1 MLQTSHFLILPKMA
15 LNIVLASIFL
25 WPCALPAQ
33 ENISVREGSYEVFYS
48 AFNTSFLTPKVASS
62 LGIVR
67 GDDRGLLNVSVL
79 EHFPDGSS
87 HPIAAKT
94 ITGSSYDLLHRRS
107 LNFQEVVETDA
118 RYYLAP
124 FKITNDN
131 EMIIIQVDVTPVT
144 SDKSIAIK
152 LERRFFHN

>member
-1 MLQTSHFLILPKMA
+1 MLQASYFLILPKTA
-15 LNIVLASIFL
+15 LRIVLASIFL
-25 WPCALPAQ
+25 WPCTLPAQ
-33 ENISVREGSYEVFYS
+33 ENISVRDGSYEVFYS
-48 AFNTSFLTPKVASS
+48 AFNTSFLSPEVASS

-94 ITGSSYDLLHRRS
+94 ISGSSYDLLHRRS
-107 LNFQEVVETDA
+107 LDFQEVVETDA

-144 SDKSIAIK
+144 SDQSIAIK

>member
-1 MLQTSHFLILPKMA
+1 MLQTSCFLIFPKIA
-15 LNIVLASIFL
+15 LRIVLASIFL
-25 WPCALPAQ
+25 WPCTLPAQ

-94 ITGSSYDLLHRRS
+94 ISGSSYDLLHRRS

>member
-1 MLQTSHFLILPKMA
+1 MLLANHFSTYLKIA
-15 LNIVLASIFL
+15 LCTILASILL
-25 WPCALPAQ
+25 WPCTLTAQ
-33 ENISVREGSYEVFYS
+33 ENISVREGRYEVFYS
-48 AFNTSFLTPKVASS
+48 AFNTSFLSPKVASS

-79 EHFPDGSS
+79 EYFPDGSS

-94 ITGSSYDLLHRRS
+94 ISGSSYDLLHRRS
-107 LNFQEVVETDA
+107 LDFQEVVETDA

-144 SDKSIAIK
+144 SDQSIAIR

>member
-1 MLQTSHFLILPKMA
+1 MLQASYFLILPKTA
-15 LNIVLASIFL
+15 LRIVLASIFL
-25 WPCALPAQ
+25 WPCTLPAQ
-33 ENISVREGSYEVFYS
+33 ENISVRDGSYEVFYS
-48 AFNTSFLTPKVASS
+48 AFNTSFLSPEVASS

-67 GDDRGLLNVSVL
+67 GDDRGLLNVSVI

-94 ITGSSYDLLHRRS
+94 ISGSSYDLLHRRS
-107 LNFQEVVETDA
+107 LDFQEVVETDA

-144 SDKSIAIK
+144 SDQSIAIK

>member
-1 MLQTSHFLILPKMA
+1 MLQASYFLILPKTA
-15 LNIVLASIFL
+15 LRIVLASIFL
-25 WPCALPAQ
+25 WPCTLPAQ
-33 ENISVREGSYEVFYS
+33 ENISVRDGSYEVFYS
-48 AFNTSFLTPKVASS
+48 AFNTSFLSPEVASS

-67 GDDRGLLNVSVL
+67 GDDRGLLNVSVI

-94 ITGSSYDLLHRRS
+94 ISGSSYDLLHRRS
-107 LNFQEVVETDA
+107 LDFQEVVETDA

-144 SDKSIAIK
+144 SDQSIAIR